1 VAWYR
6 LSADQGNKTGDNNL
20 HNLCFDL
27 DRSHNHLCHLDTVV
41 NDPAVAL
48 VQRRATIVHLENK
61 ITGLETD
68 ALQDEMDADHLANM
82 GDNKHAPNNAIARG
96 INNFMDSVGTV
107 MGTPARVQAP
117 QLRQE
122 AAVLRE
128 QLAELKRE
136 DQLASNVL
144 PP

>member
-1 VAWYR
+1 
-6 LSADQGNKTGDNNL
+6 
-20 HNLCFDL
+20 
-27 DRSHNHLCHLDTVV
+27 
-41 NDPAVAL
+41 
-48 VQRRATIVHLENK
+48 
-61 ITGLETD
+61 
-68 ALQDEMDADHLANM
+68 MDADHLASM

-107 MGTPARVQAP
+107 MGTPARIQAP